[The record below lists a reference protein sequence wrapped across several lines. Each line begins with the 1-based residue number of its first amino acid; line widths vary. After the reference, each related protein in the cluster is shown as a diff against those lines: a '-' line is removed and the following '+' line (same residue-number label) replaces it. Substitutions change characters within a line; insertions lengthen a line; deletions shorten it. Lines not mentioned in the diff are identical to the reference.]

1 MTGSA
6 ILSLKMHRG
15 FQLAVA
21 VLAVFLLPR
30 PFDCFASGTFDRKA
44 ADCCAKGK
52 CHPSA
57 DSDQCCKASVPDGNH
72 FLATKAADHSSPLG
86 VVVASCVPTL
96 APPQL
101 LETPLIAV
109 SHPPPL
115 LSM

>member
-1 MTGSA
+1 MRRGLHIA
-6 ILSLKMHRG
+6 IAL
-15 FQLAVA
+15 LAV
-21 VLAVFLLPR
+21 LLTAR

-57 DSDQCCKASVPDGNH
+57 DSDQCCKSSLPDGNH
-72 FLATKAADHSSPLG
+72 FLGNKAADHSSPLA
-86 VVVASCVPTL
+86 VVVASSVPIL

-101 LETPLIAV
+101 LETPSIAV

-115 LSM
+115 VSISRSLPLL